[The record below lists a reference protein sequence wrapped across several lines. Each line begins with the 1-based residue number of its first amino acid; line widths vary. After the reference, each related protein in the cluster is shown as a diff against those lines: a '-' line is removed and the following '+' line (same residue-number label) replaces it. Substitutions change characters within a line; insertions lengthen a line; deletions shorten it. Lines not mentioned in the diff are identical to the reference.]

1 MTICFILYILNDYE
15 LFKANARFSW
25 GSKYRK
31 RGITLTEAECAEEAR
46 SQGVKLFLICEN
58 YETFHCYVYIE
69 SKSVNTCSTS
79 RPISEKCSIYR
90 MGKSKGKEG
99 NINTV

>member
-1 MTICFILYILNDYE
+1 MIIYVILYILDDYE
-15 LFKANARFSW
+15 LFKANARCSW
-25 GSKYRK
+25 GARYRK
-31 RGITLTEAECAEEAR
+31 RGTEAECAEEAR

>member
-46 SQGVKLFLICEN
+46 SQGVKLFLFCKN
-58 YETFHCYVYIE
+58 YGTIYCFVYTK
-69 SKSVNTCSTS
+69 SKSVDTCSTS
-79 RPISEKCSIYR
+79 PTVEKCSIYR
-90 MGKSKGKEG
+90 IKEG
-99 NINTV
+99 NTNIV